1 MNIEEFVKS
10 FKNHPVLFIGTGMSL
25 RYLENSYTWDGLLDF
40 ISFNLAKNHET
51 YLDIKS
57 HNFENGEYQFDKIAS
72 ELESIFNCTLENDRN
87 GEFKD
92 INDIFYKIW

>member
-40 ISFNLAKNHET
+40 ISFNLAKNQAFLT
-51 YLDIKS
+51 
-57 HNFENGEYQFDKIAS
+57 
-72 ELESIFNCTLENDRN
+72 
-87 GEFKD
+87 
-92 INDIFYKIW
+92 